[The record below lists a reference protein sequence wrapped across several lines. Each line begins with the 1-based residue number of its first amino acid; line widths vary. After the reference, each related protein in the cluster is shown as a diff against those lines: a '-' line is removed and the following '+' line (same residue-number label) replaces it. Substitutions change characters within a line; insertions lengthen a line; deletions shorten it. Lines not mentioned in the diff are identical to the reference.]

1 MAARRTV
8 RTVPLLLEL
17 GRSSGSRPP
26 MITCQCAWWWL
37 VTVRVDGV
45 SLESVSGLR
54 PGRLSW
60 GQNRLEN
67 QIYDRLPRQEGH
79 IIQFAAAGEPST
91 HIKGMSCRS

>member
-1 MAARRTV
+1 MHAPRSRVDLAIAREAISSCATRGLTEKFVKGSAAYGI

-37 VTVRVDGV
+37 VAVRVDGV
-45 SLESVSGLR
+45 SVESASGLR

-60 GQNRLEN
+60 GQNRL
-67 QIYDRLPRQEGH
+67 
-79 IIQFAAAGEPST
+79 
-91 HIKGMSCRS
+91 